1 VAIADD
7 HTDMGDAHDILVPH
21 WTIDLDQDAAMRCNA
36 ALDELGRLPAF
47 DGSVQR
53 ILAVLNDPE
62 SDNDELLAALSCD
75 ASFSAN
81 LLQLANSASRA
92 HPIRANS
99 VRQAVMFVG
108 RDALRRLTMETA
120 TYRFLE
126 RSKGNGRA
134 ACGQMHLHALSVALG
149 AAGAAERAGQRGDVA
164 HLAGLLHDI
173 GKLVLPLAFGEDALD
188 AISLKAPA
196 GQRRAEVE
204 RQMLGI
210 DHAQAGALLAE
221 RWNLP
226 DAIVDAIAWHHGGP
240 NGDVCPTVEVAAV
253 QLANIVAALIT
264 TGDADQ
270 TLLQAALETAGLHAD
285 VLDDLANEAALAS
298 STLVDAA
305 RVAYLERLAWS
316 DDLTGIANRR
326 HWMREVR
333 TAVETEGTAGSVLMA
348 DVDHFKAINDTDGH
362 QAGDLVLVE
371 VARLMSEFGTAGR
384 LGGDEFVLWMP
395 VPAAVAQAQAAT
407 LLQRVSSTFNG
418 VGGASPV
425 SLSIGV
431 ADTPGAGTTL
441 DDLIAAADV
450 ALYRAKRGGRGRV
463 VCGAAGAPD
472 MSDAA

>member
-1 VAIADD
+1 M
-7 HTDMGDAHDILVPH
+7 DMGGSRDIPVLD
-21 WTIDLDQDAAMRCNA
+21 WTLDLDPDATVRCRA
-36 ALDELGRLPAF
+36 ALDELGRLPVF

-53 ILAVLNDPE
+53 ILAVLNDPD
-62 SDNDELLAALSCD
+62 SSNDELLAALSCD
-75 ASFSAN
+75 SSFSAN

-99 VRQAVMFVG
+99 IRQAVMFVG

-126 RSKGNGRA
+126 RSRGNGRA
-134 ACGQMHLHALSVALG
+134 SCGQMHLHALSVALG
-149 AAGAAERAGQRGDVA
+149 AAGAADRAGQGGDVA

-188 AISLKAPA
+188 AISMKAPA
-196 GQRRAEVE
+196 GQRRAAVE
-204 RQMLGI
+204 RELLGI
-210 DHAQAGALLAE
+210 DHAQAGALLAL

-240 NGDVCPTVEVAAV
+240 HGDVCPSKDVAAV
-253 QLANIVAALIT
+253 QLANLVAALIA
-264 TGDADQ
+264 TGTADRM
-270 TLLQAALETAGLHAD
+270 LLQVALETAGLHAD

-333 TAVETEGTAGSVLMA
+333 AAVEHDHVQGSVLMA
-348 DVDHFKAINDTDGH
+348 DIDHFKAINDTDGH

-371 VARLMSEFGTAGR
+371 VARLLAEYGTAGR

-395 VPAAVAQAQAAT
+395 VPATTAHTQAAAM
-407 LLQRVSSTFNG
+407 LDRIAASFAGL
-418 VGGASPV
+418 GGGSPI
-425 SLSIGV
+425 SLSIGLAAV
-431 ADTPGAGTTL
+431 PPAGATL
-441 DDLIAAADV
+441 DELIAAADV

-463 VCGAAGAPD
+463 VAAADPGL
-472 MSDAA
+472 SDVA

>member
-1 VAIADD
+1 M
-7 HTDMGDAHDILVPH
+7 DMGGSHDTPVPD
-21 WTIDLDQDAAMRCNA
+21 WTLDLDPDAATRCDA

-53 ILAVLNDPE
+53 ILAVVDDPD
-62 SDNDELLAALSCD
+62 SSNDELLAALSCD
-75 ASFSAN
+75 ASFSVN

-99 VRQAVMFVG
+99 IRQAVMFVG

-126 RSKGNGRA
+126 RSRGNGRA

-173 GKLVLPLAFGEDALD
+173 GKLVLPRAFGEDALD
-188 AISLKAPA
+188 AISMKAPA
-196 GQRRAEVE
+196 GQRRATVE
-204 RQMLGI
+204 RELLGI
-210 DHAQAGALLAE
+210 DHAQAGALLAR

-226 DAIVDAIAWHHGGP
+226 DAIVEGIAWHHGGP
-240 NGDVCPTVEVAAV
+240 GGNVCPSKEVAAV
-253 QLANIVAALIT
+253 QLANLVAALIA

-270 TLLQAALETAGLHAD
+270 MLLQAALETAGLHSD

-333 TAVETEGTAGSVLMA
+333 AAVEHERAHGSVLMA
-348 DVDHFKAINDTDGH
+348 DIDHFKAINDTDGH

-371 VARLMSEFGTAGR
+371 VARLLSEYGTAGR

-395 VPAAVAQAQAAT
+395 VPAATAHAQAAAMID
-407 LLQRVSSTFNG
+407 RIGATFDG
-418 VGGASPV
+418 LGGGSPV
-425 SLSIGV
+425 SLSIGLAAV
-431 ADTPGAGTTL
+431 PHAGATL
-441 DDLIAAADV
+441 DELIAAADV
-450 ALYRAKRGGRGRV
+450 ALYRAKRAGRGRV
-463 VCGAAGAPD
+463 VGSAGPPD
-472 MSDAA
+472 LSDAA